1 MSWANYVPL
10 VIALVIALPV
20 VLSPISV
27 YADRIVTRFSLI
39 FFGNYI
45 SQRGRKRT
53 LRKQLLRAAHI
64 PTTYR
69 TYAAKTAFFTGVAAI
84 VGSILGMYFIWLGL
98 AILAVDAETIRAVFP
113 PDLHFLT
120 NFVGLPTISVF
131 ELFAL
136 MAVTSLTLGVSFAGA
151 VYWYRWWYPE
161 YRGDERERR
170 IEASLP
176 RTIAFIYALS
186 RSGMEFPKVMRILA
200 EHQHIYGES
209 AEEIHV
215 AVRNMDMFG
224 QDMITAIH
232 TMARRSPSSQFKEF
246 AENLASVL
254 QSGRSLSEFLHQ
266 QYRDFQ
272 EEAEAQQEK
281 LLDLLATLAEAYVT
295 VLVAG
300 PLFLITILVVLGI
313 AVGDT
318 LDPLRVFVYVILPCA
333 NLIFILYLLSATDTL
348 TSTRGYEN
356 VEAPVDGL
364 AGVRLA
370 DPAQTD
376 GGRDATASVAAEY
389 DESANVARLDAYRR
403 FRSLRSILG
412 NPLRTVVEQPLSLLW
427 VTVPLAA
434 LIVLVRLPGVIDA
447 GVLNVR
453 EFDDLLIQASLFVIG
468 TFAIAFE
475 VHRRRAEAIEAAV
488 PDLLDRLAS
497 VNEAG
502 MTVVESID
510 RVRRS
515 ELGALDTEM
524 DRVWADI
531 RWGSDIETA
540 LRRFEARMRTKI
552 ISRVVAITTK
562 AMNASG
568 DLATVLRIAA
578 SQAKADR
585 RLKRAR
591 RQEMVTYMVV
601 VYLAFFVF
609 LFIVVVLSIV
619 LIPSLPDGGTG
630 TALNATSG
638 GVAGPGA
645 QNVPAV
651 GGVGQ
656 TGSIDKDEY
665 ILVFFHTTIIQ
676 GLLSGLVAGQLSS
689 GDIRTG
695 AKHAA
700 ILIALAYA
708 TFIVL
713 IPGP

>member
-20 VLSPISV
+20 VLSPVSLH
-27 YADRIVTRFSLI
+27 ADRIVTRFSLVI
-39 FFGNYI
+39 FGKYI

-53 LRKQLLRAAHI
+53 RRKQLLRAAHI

-69 TYAAKTAFFTGVAAI
+69 TYASKTALYTGVAAL

-98 AILAVDAETIRAVFP
+98 IILAIDEETIRSVFP
-113 PDLHFLT
+113 SDLHFLT
-120 NFVGLPTISVF
+120 NFVGLPSISVF

-136 MAVTSLTLGVSFAGA
+136 MAVTSLTLGVSFAGMT
-151 VYWYRWWYPE
+151 YWYRWWYPD

-170 IEASLP
+170 IDASLP

-333 NLIFILYLLSATDTL
+333 NFIFILYLLSATDTIA
-348 TSTRGYEN
+348 TSRGYED

-364 AGVRLA
+364 AGVRRI
-370 DPAQTD
+370 DSAQTD
-376 GGRDATASVAAEY
+376 GGHDA
-389 DESANVARLDAYRR
+389 DGNVARLETYRQL
-403 FRSLRSILG
+403 RSLRSILG
-412 NPLRTVVEQPLSLLW
+412 NPLRTVVEKPLSLLW

-434 LIVLVRLPGVIDA
+434 LIVLVRLPGVVDA
-447 GVLNVR
+447 GGLNIR
-453 EFDDLLIQASLFVIG
+453 EFDDLLIQAALFVIG

-502 MTVVESID
+502 MTVVESIG

-515 ELGALDTEM
+515 ELGALDSEM

-531 RWGSDIETA
+531 RWGADIETA
-540 LRRFEARMRTKI
+540 LKRFEARMRTKI

-578 SQAKADR
+578 KQAKADR

-609 LFIVVVLSIV
+609 LFIVVVLSTV

-630 TALNATSG
+630 AALNATG
-638 GVAGPGA
+638 GGGAPGTGP